1 MFKKYTDN
9 KNQQIVIALMKAFGI
24 KKVIASPGGT
34 NPALVASLQYDGN
47 FEIYS
52 CVDERSAAYMACGM
66 CEESNE
72 PVVLCCTGATA
83 SRNYMPGLTEAYYR
97 KLPIIT
103 LTCSRPIEAIGQLI
117 PQVTDRTCYPN
128 DIFVDG
134 AQLVPVRDNNSSLK
148 FEIMAKQLYVASQ
161 RVL

>member
-52 CVDERSAAYMACGM
+52 CVDETILR
-66 CEESNE
+66 
-72 PVVLCCTGATA
+72 
-83 SRNYMPGLTEAYYR
+83 
-97 KLPIIT
+97 
-103 LTCSRPIEAIGQLI
+103 
-117 PQVTDRTCYPN
+117 
-128 DIFVDG
+128 
-134 AQLVPVRDNNSSLK
+134 
-148 FEIMAKQLYVASQ
+148 
-161 RVL
+161 